1 MTTRRQIIETL
12 YNQFQEEIMQ
22 QLGNTIFPSLEEMD
36 LAEILIIFN
45 TTFSYISDYK
55 YVVNELIK
63 SKKELKISEDE
74 FEKVYPTIEKFIN
87 EFKRIQN

>member
-45 TTFSYISDYK
+45 TTFSYTDDYK

-63 SKKELKISEDE
+63 SKKELKISKDE

>member
-12 YNQFQEEIMQ
+12 YNEFQEEIKQ
-22 QLGNTIFPSLEEMD
+22 QLGNTIFPSLEEYD

-45 TTFSYISDYK
+45 TTFSCISDYK

-74 FEKVYPTIEKFIN
+74 FERVYPTIEKFIN